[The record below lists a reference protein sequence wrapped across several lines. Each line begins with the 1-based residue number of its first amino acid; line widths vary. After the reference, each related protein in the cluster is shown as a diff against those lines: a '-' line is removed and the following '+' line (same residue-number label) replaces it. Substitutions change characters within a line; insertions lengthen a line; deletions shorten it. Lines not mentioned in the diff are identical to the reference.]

1 LHQNVSTTLELSVTE
16 QHSAWSTPVS
26 KATVPVTAVPARLMW
41 KDASGATRFT
51 SVLTREI
58 HDDGVV
64 VECESPVALPL
75 YRLVHLQVEKTAR
88 ESSALPRV
96 LRDGRVLSA
105 VWRVGPRRPSTG
117 TPDGYALRFMVEP
130 TLAETADARPA
141 RKAS

>member
-1 LHQNVSTTLELSVTE
+1 MTE
-16 QHSAWSTPVS
+16 PQTAWSTPDS
-26 KATVPVTAVPARLMW
+26 KATVPMMAVPARLMW

-64 VECESPVALPL
+64 VECESSVALSL

-88 ESSALPRV
+88 DSSGLPRV
-96 LRDGRVLSA
+96 LRDGKVLSA
-105 VWRVGPRRPSTG
+105 VWQVGPCRPSTG
-117 TPDGYALRFMVEP
+117 TPRGYALRFMVEP
-130 TLAETADARPA
+130 ARAESADQPA

>member
-1 LHQNVSTTLELSVTE
+1 MTE
-16 QHSAWSTPVS
+16 QQTAWSTPDS
-26 KATVPVTAVPARLMW
+26 KATVPMMAVPARLMW

-64 VECESPVALPL
+64 VECESAVALSL

-88 ESSALPRV
+88 ESAGLPRV
-96 LRDGRVLSA
+96 LRDGKVLSA
-105 VWRVGPRRPSTG
+105 VWRVGPCRPSTG
-117 TPDGYALRFMVEP
+117 TPRGYALRFMVEP
-130 TLAETADARPA
+130 TLAQTADARQA

>member
-1 LHQNVSTTLELSVTE
+1 MTE
-16 QHSAWSTPVS
+16 QHPAWTPSES
-26 KATVPVTAVPARLMW
+26 KAPVPVTAVPARLMW

-64 VECESPVALPL
+64 VECESTVALQL
-75 YRLVHLQVEKTAR
+75 YRLVHFQVEKAAR
-88 ESSALPRV
+88 DSAALPRV

-105 VWRVGPRRPSTG
+105 VWRVGQRRRSTG
-117 TPDGYALRFMVEP
+117 TPSGYALRFMVEP
-130 TLAETADARPA
+130 PLAQTRDARPA